1 MRARL
6 RALTRSYRRPFLIG
20 SSIFL
25 TLILVIGYTGFYPIV
40 IVNGDWITARKFRL
54 HLSAA
59 ENYESQ
65 KQSTSTINSV
75 LKDKDIVVS
84 VLEGLIEAQFIEK
97 GARLEFADRLGSLK
111 TQRLNDFLSQKAV
124 MEEEGKKY
132 GFNLDQ
138 FKKEILE
145 PQVTRD
151 LFSGR
156 LFLKSM
162 RLEDWLLEQ
171 KKTGSVTLLSQV
183 FYWDGREVQV
193 R

>member
-6 RALTRSYRRPFLIG
+6 RALTRTYRRPFLIAA
-20 SSIFL
+20 SVFLVLIFIIAYAGL
-25 TLILVIGYTGFYPIV
+25 YPIV
-40 IVNGDWITARKFRL
+40 VVNGDWITARKFRL

-97 GARLEFADRLGSLK
+97 GARLEFTDRLGSLK

-132 GFNLDQ
+132 GFSLEQ

-151 LFSGR
+151 LLSGR

-171 KKTGSVTLLSQV
+171 KKTASVTLFSQV
-183 FYWDGREVQV
+183 FYWDGREVRV

>member
-6 RALTRSYRRPFLIG
+6 RELTRLYRRPFLIG
-20 SSIFL
+20 SSIL
-25 TLILVIGYTGFYPIV
+25 LALVIIIGYTGFYPIA
-40 IVNGDWITARKFRL
+40 IVNGEWVTARKFRL

-75 LKDKDIVVS
+75 LKDKDLVVS
-84 VLEGLIEAQFIEK
+84 VLEGLIEAQFIER
-97 GARLEFADRLGSLK
+97 GARLEFADRLGSLRA
-111 TQRLNDFLSQKAV
+111 QRLSDFMTQKAV

-171 KKTGSVTLLSQV
+171 KKTTSVTIFSQV
-183 FYWDGREVQV
+183 FYWDGREVRV